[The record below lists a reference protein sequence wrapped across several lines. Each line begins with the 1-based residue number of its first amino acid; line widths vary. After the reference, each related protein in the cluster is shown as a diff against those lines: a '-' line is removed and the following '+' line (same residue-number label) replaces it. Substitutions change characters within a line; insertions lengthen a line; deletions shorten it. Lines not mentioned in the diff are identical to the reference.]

1 MITYCCWRVIMIEI
15 ILVTILTFQVVLA
28 CIGISLLKVLGNILK
43 DTIRIEAIMYREER
57 RQQAKR

>member
-1 MITYCCWRVIMIEI
+1 MIEI
-15 ILVTILTFQVVLA
+15 ILIAILTFQVVLA
-28 CIGISLLKVLGNILK
+28 CIGMSLLKVLGSILK